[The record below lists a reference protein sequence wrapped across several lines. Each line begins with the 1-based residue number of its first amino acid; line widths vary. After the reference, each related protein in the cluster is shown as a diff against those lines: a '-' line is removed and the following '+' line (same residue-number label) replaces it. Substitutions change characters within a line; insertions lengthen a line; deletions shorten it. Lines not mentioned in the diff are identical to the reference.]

1 MAGGEDDN
9 EEDRSPKLRLV
20 SGNPNA
26 RADRQIELAKSE
38 VQNALSQFAAA
49 LLRTMAGNDTEAAY
63 LIRRLAL
70 VVEAI
75 NKFEKQADR
84 GMSAAEL
91 QEALCLPQAEM
102 DYAADD
108 DWRYRRWRREDGFDD
123 IVKGALRLAAHKLLG
138 EDPAFGGM
146 HSERVIERGI
156 KTLEELR
163 RPPPPARPRSRQTK
177 DLAGS
182 WEDLVLTRTAEKP
195 KRRFGERLA
204 SAPKASA
211 QRPTR
216 RRAGFDE
223 DDLKELRK
231 AIKAKDNKRIAE
243 LTAKINRPSFEDPK

>member
-1 MAGGEDDN
+1 MASGEDDN
-9 EEDRSPKLRLV
+9 GEDRSPKLMLV

-49 LLRTMAGNDTEAAY
+49 LLRTIAGNDTEAVY

-75 NKFEKQADR
+75 NKFEKHADR

-163 RPPPPARPRSRQTK
+163 RPPPPTRPRSKQTK

-182 WEDLVLTRTAEKP
+182 WDDLDLDVSAERP
-195 KRRFGERLA
+195 KRRFGDRLGA
-204 SAPKASA
+204 APKASV
-211 QRPTR
+211 QRSMR

-243 LTAKINRPSFEDPK
+243 LTAKIGRPNLQDPK

>member
-1 MAGGEDDN
+1 MATGEDD
-9 EEDRSPKLRLV
+9 EGDKPPKLRLV

-26 RADRQIELAKSE
+26 RADRQLEQVKIE
-38 VQNALSQFAAA
+38 VQSALSQFAAA
-49 LLRTMAGNDTEAAY
+49 LLRTMAGNDTEAVY

-84 GMSAAEL
+84 GMSAVEL

-102 DYAADD
+102 DYSVDD

-138 EDPAFGGM
+138 EEPAFGGM
-146 HSERVIERGI
+146 HSVRVIERGM
-156 KTLEELR
+156 KSLEELK
-163 RPPPPARPRSRQTK
+163 RPPPPPTPRSRQTK

-182 WEDLVLTRTAEKP
+182 WDDLVLSRTVEKP
-195 KRRFGERLA
+195 KHRFGERLGPG
-204 SAPKASA
+204 PKASA
-211 QRPTR
+211 QRPPR
-216 RRAGFDE
+216 RRAAFDE

-243 LTAKINRPSFEDPK
+243 LTAKIGRPGFEDPK

>member
-1 MAGGEDDN
+1 MAGSDDDN
-9 EEDRSPKLRLV
+9 NEEQSPKLRLV
-20 SGNPNA
+20 SANPNA

-49 LLRTMAGNDTEAAY
+49 LLRTMAGNDTEAVY

-70 VVEAI
+70 LVEAI

-102 DYAADD
+102 DHSADD

-156 KTLEELR
+156 KTLEELK
-163 RPPPPARPRSRQTK
+163 RPPPPKKPQPQIKKRLAASWDDV
-177 DLAGS
+177 DLGPP
-182 WEDLVLTRTAEKP
+182 ETP
-195 KRRFGERLA
+195 KRRLGERLA
-204 SAPKASA
+204 AAIDASH
-211 QRPTR
+211 R
-216 RRAGFDE
+216 RGANRSSGFNHA
-223 DDLKELRK
+223 DLKELRR
-231 AIKAKDNKRIAE
+231 AIKAKDDKRIAE
-243 LTAKINRPSFEDPK
+243 LTAKIGRPTFEEPK